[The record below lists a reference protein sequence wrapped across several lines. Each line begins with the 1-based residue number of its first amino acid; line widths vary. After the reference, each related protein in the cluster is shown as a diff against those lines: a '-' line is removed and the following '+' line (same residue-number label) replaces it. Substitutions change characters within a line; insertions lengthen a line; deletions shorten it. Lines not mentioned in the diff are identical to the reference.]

1 MVTIFTAVY
10 NRCALI
16 ERLYESLERQTDKN
30 FEWIIVDDGS
40 MDYLH
45 KKVIDDW
52 MKEKQEYE
60 IKYIYT
66 RNGGKHRAIN
76 LGVKISK
83 AQAFM
88 IVDSDDYLTDDAV
101 SFINKEFL
109 TIADNEQF
117 AGMSGLKA
125 FYSNG
130 AIMGGEPNYKGY
142 VDATNLEREKYNL
155 LGDKAEVYKTDILR
169 KYPFPEYDGETFCGE
184 GIVFN
189 HIGFD
194 GYKIRWFTKV
204 LYMAEYMEDGLT
216 NNMLRILRDNPKGW
230 AINMTSQCEWEGW
243 DEKKKYDIYF
253 DFFEVESERLSQ
265 MDICG
270 LLDIDEDYYRKMAQ
284 KKEYIKESIWK
295 VIHDN
300 NINSLALY
308 GMGVYGRRMLRY
320 LEEMGIDQVCNR

>member
-52 MKEKQEYE
+52 MKEKREYE

-101 SFINKEFL
+101 SFIH
-109 TIADNEQF
+109 
-117 AGMSGLKA
+117 
-125 FYSNG
+125 
-130 AIMGGEPNYKGY
+130 
-142 VDATNLEREKYNL
+142 NLYN
-155 LGDKAEVYKTDILR
+155 
-169 KYPFPEYDGETFCGE
+169 
-184 GIVFN
+184 
-189 HIGFD
+189 
-194 GYKIRWFTKV
+194 
-204 LYMAEYMEDGLT
+204 
-216 NNMLRILRDNPKGW
+216 
-230 AINMTSQCEWEGW
+230 
-243 DEKKKYDIYF
+243 
-253 DFFEVESERLSQ
+253 
-265 MDICG
+265 
-270 LLDIDEDYYRKMAQ
+270 
-284 KKEYIKESIWK
+284 
-295 VIHDN
+295 
-300 NINSLALY
+300 
-308 GMGVYGRRMLRY
+308 
-320 LEEMGIDQVCNR
+320 